1 VTLDAA
7 DGTTTAPHRGLL
19 LLVACVGSF
28 VTALDTTALNIAL
41 PSLRSSLG
49 ASAEEL
55 QWIVA
60 IYPLVFAALIFLG
73 GELGDVHGHRRV
85 LLGGL
90 VLFGVGSVVAALST
104 SAALLVVGRVITGAG
119 AGFLTPAALAEVSV
133 HFTGAARPRAVS
145 LTSAATGLAVA
156 VGPLMS
162 GVLVE
167 YAGWQSVFWI
177 NVPVVVIGVAIGWK
191 VVPETPVVANRR
203 VDAGGVVLVSFA
215 FLLLLTGSISAG
227 QEGTPLLVW
236 LGPLVVAAGLFA
248 WFVRYERRRRDPM
261 LDLGLF
267 RNKLFAG
274 GVILGVILQ
283 VAVSAAFVFVA
294 TYYQSVRGDSP
305 LTAGLFYLPT
315 TATIF
320 VLSPFVGI
328 LSSRIGLRV
337 PAIIG
342 SAVSA
347 LAAAML
353 VFLSPTTPVWYLLAS
368 QLLFGVGIAFTA
380 IPITTA
386 ILNGAPSQRA
396 GIASASNNAAQRVGN
411 AIGIG
416 ALGSLLVVTAD
427 RWFSDSVS
435 ALGLTGPDAST
446 ALAGFHALSPPGG
459 GSAVA
464 AAADGA
470 FVHGLAVVMGV
481 GAVINLAGVLVARH
495 FLPSGPVSAAGA
507 GPDAAP
513 PPAPQPAAG

>member
-1 VTLDAA
+1 MSDASSRPA
-7 DGTTTAPHRGLL
+7 RGRGGL

-28 VTALDTTALNIAL
+28 ITALDTTVLNIAL
-41 PSLRSSLG
+41 PSLRTDLDAG
-49 ASAEEL
+49 AAEL

-90 VLFGVGSVVAALST
+90 ILFGLGSVIAATSTT
-104 SAALLVVGRVITGAG
+104 SAQLIVGRVVSGAG

-156 VGPLMS
+156 VGPLLA

-167 YAGWQSVFWI
+167 WAGWQSVFWI
-177 NVPVVVIGVAIGWK
+177 NVPVVVLGVAVGWRA
-191 VVPETPVVANRR
+191 VPETPATPGRR
-203 VDAGGVVLVSFA
+203 VDGGGVASVSFA
-215 FLLLLTGSISAG
+215 FVLLLAGCISAG
-227 QEGTPLLVW
+227 QEGTPILVW
-236 LGPLVVAAGLFA
+236 TLPLVVAAALFG
-248 WFVRYERRRRDPM
+248 WFARHERRRDDPM
-261 LDLGLF
+261 LDLALF

-294 TYYQSVRGDSP
+294 TYYQSIRGDSP

-320 VLSPFVGI
+320 LLSPVVGI
-328 LSSRIGLRV
+328 VSARVGLRA
-337 PAIIG
+337 PAIVG
-342 SAVSA
+342 SVTSAV
-347 LAAAML
+347 AAGML
-353 VFLSPTTPVWYLLAS
+353 VFLTPDTPVAFLLVS
-368 QLLFGVGIAFTA
+368 QLLFGVGIACTA

-386 ILNGAPSQRA
+386 ILNGAPSERA

-427 RWFSDSVS
+427 QWFADAVS
-435 ALGLTGPDAST
+435 AMGLSSSSSAAALG
-446 ALAGFHALSPPGG
+446 GFHPLSPPGG
-459 GSAVA
+459 GSDVA
-464 AAADGA
+464 QAADAA
-470 FVHGLAVVMGV
+470 FVHGLAIVMGV
-481 GAVINLAGVLVARH
+481 GAAINLLGVVVARH
-495 FLPSGPVSAAGA
+495 FLPSGPIG
-507 GPDAAP
+507 GDAAD
-513 PPAPQPAAG
+513 A

>member
-1 VTLDAA
+1 MSAPA
-7 DGTTTAPHRGLL
+7 GTGRRAGLGLL

-28 VTALDTTALNIAL
+28 VTALDTTVLNIAL
-41 PSLRSSLG
+41 PSLRTDLG
-49 ASAEEL
+49 AGAAEL

-73 GELGDVHGHRRV
+73 GALGDVHGHRRV

-90 VLFGVGSVVAALST
+90 VLFGLGSVSAATSST
-104 SAALLVVGRVITGAG
+104 SAQLIVGRVVTGAG

-133 HFTGAARPRAVS
+133 HFTGPARPRAVS

-156 VGPLMS
+156 VGPLLA

-167 YAGWQSVFWI
+167 WAGWPSVFWI
-177 NVPVVVIGVAIGWK
+177 NVPVVVLGVAVGWRA
-191 VVPETPVVANRR
+191 VPETPVVPGRR
-203 VDAGGVVLVSFA
+203 VDVGGVVLVSAA
-215 FLLLLTGSISAG
+215 FLVLLTGCISAG
-227 QEGTPLLVW
+227 QDGTPVVAW
-236 LGPLVVAAGLFA
+236 LGPLVASAALFA
-248 WFVRYERRRRDPM
+248 WFARHERRRRDPM
-261 LDLGLF
+261 LDLALF

-305 LTAGLFYLPT
+305 VTAGLFYLPT

-320 VLSPFVGI
+320 VLSPVVGV
-328 LSSRIGLRV
+328 LCSRIGLRT
-337 PAIIG
+337 PAVIG
-342 SAVSA
+342 SVTSAV
-347 LAAAML
+347 AAAML
-353 VFLSPTTPVWYLLAS
+353 VWLSPTTPVAYLLVS

-386 ILNGAPSQRA
+386 ILNGAPSARA

-427 RWFSDSVS
+427 RWFSDAVS
-435 ALGLTGPDAST
+435 ALGLTGTDAST
-446 ALAGFHALSPPGG
+446 ALVGFHPLSPPGG
-459 GSAVA
+459 TSSLAQ
-464 AAADGA
+464 AADSA
-470 FVHGLAVVMGV
+470 FVRGLAVVMGV

-495 FLPSGPVSAAGA
+495 FLPSGPIEPS
-507 GPDAAP
+507 P
-513 PPAPQPAAG
+513 